1 MQSPAPTTPRE
12 GDLVAGKYRVGRLLG
27 AGGMGMVF
35 AGRHEQLDQP
45 VAIKV
50 VRNGAI
56 ADQEGAQRFMREAR
70 AAARLKSEHVARVLD
85 VGTLESGSPY
95 MVMELLEGVDLAALL
110 TSSGPLSVSDVADW
124 VLQACEAIA
133 EAHAAGIVHRDIK
146 PENLFLARTVGGASH
161 IKVLDFGISKSV
173 DSVRAAGGLTRTQ
186 SVLGSPLY
194 MSPEQM
200 RSSRNVD
207 PRTDVWALG
216 VVLFELISGV
226 SPFEA
231 DTMPELCLK
240 VVSEPPRSLAEL
252 RPDVPAAM
260 VEIVMRCLEKDPKK
274 RFANAAEVAVAL
286 EPLVSAGARSLVERA
301 RLAMSRASGPHP
313 YATPVSARSGLPD
326 ALRPS
331 DALTPSTESTLPP
344 PQTHN
349 SWGAGTPAPSP
360 ARRRSAR
367 FLAAATALVMLGL
380 VAIFVG
386 RTLRSR
392 SQAPA
397 PPAAVALAAPPA
409 SGSAFPPVSVV
420 APTPSAAPLPA
431 PAPVAPPAT
440 ASAST
445 APSAV
450 ASVAPSSAPTRA
462 VAATTARPS
471 PSRAPAKSAGSD
483 DDIPTLR

>member
-1 MQSPAPTTPRE
+1 MQSPAPNTPRE

-56 ADQEGAQRFMREAR
+56 ANEEGAQRFMREAR

-110 TSSGPLSVSDVADW
+110 TSTGPLSVSDAADW

-173 DSVRAAGGLTRTQ
+173 DSMRAAGGLTRTQ

-200 RSSRNVD
+200 RSSRDVD

-240 VVSEPPRSLAEL
+240 VVSEPPRSLVEL

-260 VEIVMRCLEKDPKK
+260 VEIVTRCLEKDPKK

-326 ALRPS
+326 AP
-331 DALTPSTESTLPP
+331 TPSTESTLPR

-349 SWGAGTPAPSP
+349 SWGAGTPPAPSP
-360 ARRRSAR
+360 ARRRSAW
-367 FLAAATALVMLGL
+367 LVAAATAAVTLGL
-380 VAIFVG
+380 AAIFVG

-397 PPAAVALAAPPA
+397 SPAPPAAVALAAPNA
-409 SGSAFPPVSVV
+409 SGSALLPVSL
-420 APTPSAAPLPA
+420 AGPTPSGPPSPA
-431 PAPVAPPAT
+431 PAPVAPSAT
-440 ASAST
+440 ASASA

-450 ASVAPSSAPTRA
+450 ASAAPSSAPTRP
-462 VAATTARPS
+462 VAATTTRPS
-471 PSRAPAKSAGSD
+471 PSRAPTKSAGSD
-483 DDIPTLR
+483 DDIPTMR

>member
-1 MQSPAPTTPRE
+1 MQPPAPQTPRE
-12 GDLVAGKYRVGRLLG
+12 GDLVAGKYRVGQLLG

-45 VAIKV
+45 VAIKF

-85 VGTLESGSPY
+85 VGTLDSGSPY

-161 IKVLDFGISKSV
+161 IKVLDFGISKSI
-173 DSVRAAGGLTRTQ
+173 DAVRAAGGLTRTQ

-216 VVLFELISGV
+216 VVLFELMSGV

-252 RPDVPAAM
+252 RPDVPAEM
-260 VEIVMRCLEKDPKK
+260 VEIVGRCLEKDPEK
-274 RFANAAEVAVAL
+274 RFANAAELATAL
-286 EPLVSAGARSLVERA
+286 EPLVSAGARSLIERT
-301 RLAMSRASGPHP
+301 RLAMRRASSPHP
-313 YATPVSARSGLPD
+313 YATPPSGSSASPD
-326 ALRPS
+326 ALTLAS
-331 DALTPSTESTLPP
+331 GSTPQR
-344 PQTHN
+344 PQTDN
-349 SWGAGTPAPSP
+349 GWRAGTPAPSP
-360 ARRRSAR
+360 AKRRSAWP
-367 FLAAATALVMLGL
+367 LIAATGVVTLGL
-380 VAIFVG
+380 AVVLVG
-386 RTLRSR
+386 GTLRSR
-392 SQAPA
+392 GQAPVA
-397 PPAAVALAAPPA
+397 PAAAVALSAPPA
-409 SGSAFPPVSVV
+409 TGSTLPLV
-420 APTPSAAPLPA
+420 APTPSDPPGPA
-431 PAPVAPPAT
+431 PAPIAPSAT
-440 ASAST
+440 VSANA

-450 ASVAPSSAPTRA
+450 ASAPPSSASAPAHA
-462 VAATTARPS
+462 VAAARPS
-471 PSRAPAKSAGSD
+471 PSRAPAKPAGTD
-483 DDIPTLR
+483 DDIPALR

>member
-173 DSVRAAGGLTRTQ
+173 DSVRAAGALTRTQ

-260 VEIVMRCLEKDPKK
+260 VEIVGRCLEKDPEK
-274 RFANAAEVAVAL
+274 RFANAAELAMAL

-301 RLAMSRASGPHP
+301 RLAMSRATGPHP
-313 YATPVSARSGLPD
+313 YTTPVSAGSVSPD
-326 ALRPS
+326 ALTLS
-331 DALTPSTESTLPP
+331 TGSMTPR

-349 SWGAGTPAPSP
+349 SWGAATPVQSP
-360 ARRRSAR
+360 AKRRSAWP
-367 FLAAATALVMLGL
+367 FVAAMGVATLGL

-397 PPAAVALAAPPA
+397 PPATMTLAAAPA
-409 SGSAFPPVSVV
+409 SGSALSLASLA
-420 APTPSAAPLPA
+420 APTPSAAPSLA
-431 PAPVAPPAT
+431 PAPVAPSAT
-440 ASAST
+440 AWAST

-450 ASVAPSSAPTRA
+450 ASAAPSSAPAPARV

-471 PSRAPAKSAGSD
+471 PSRAPAKPAGTD